1 VDEQRIPPRS
11 TERHPIPE
19 KGPDIVKRQKL
30 ALLAGS
36 LVAVLA
42 LAGCGKAS
50 DTATSNSAA
59 PATEVSA
66 AAGDTGSSSSGTA
79 GSSADTAGSSSDTA
93 GASGSAGSGSSA
105 ASGGAG
111 GLTKAKKNYTIALVS
126 KGFQHQFWQAVNSG
140 AKEEATKLGV
150 TITFEGPA
158 AETDIDG
165 QLQMVQSAIDRKPD
179 AIGFAALDPKAC
191 VPLMDAAKAA
201 NIPVVQFDAG
211 CDSEYPKNISK
222 TDSLKAG
229 ALAAQHMAKLM
240 GDKGKVGIV
249 AHSQINSTGV
259 ERRDGFVNEMKQ
271 NHPNIQIA
279 DIQYGDGDHL
289 KSADIAKA
297 MIAANRD
304 LTGLY
309 GTNEGSAIGIVNA
322 IKELALPAGKI
333 TVVGF
338 DSGQTQI
345 DAIKSGAMAGAITQD
360 PIGIGR
366 STVESAVE
374 VIEGM
379 PVKKVI
385 DTGSYWYDKSNVD
398 DPKIAAVLYK

>member
-1 VDEQRIPPRS
+1 VRR
-11 TERHPIPE
+11 T
-19 KGPDIVKRQKL
+19 KL
-30 ALLAGS
+30 ALLAGG
-36 LVAVLA
+36 LAAVLA

-50 DTATSNSAA
+50 DNAETPAPSADSSV
-59 PATEVSA
+59 T
-66 AAGDTGSSSSGTA
+66 AGDTAGGASASAGGGSESAGGASESAGGGSESAASGSESA
-79 GSSADTAGSSSDTA
+79 GSGSE
-93 GASGSAGSGSSA
+93 SAGSGSSA
-105 ASGGAG
+105 AGGG
-111 GLTKAKKNYTIALVS
+111 GELTKAKKNYNIALIS

-140 AKEEATKLGV
+140 AKDEATKLGV

-158 AETDIDG
+158 AETEIQG
-165 QLQMVQSAIDRKPD
+165 QLQMLQAAIDRKPD

-191 VPLMDAAKAA
+191 VPLMEAAKAA
-201 NIPVVQFDAG
+201 KIPVVQFDAG
-211 CDSEYPKNISK
+211 CDDDYPSNIAK

-229 ALAAQHMAKLM
+229 ALAAEHMAKLM
-240 GDKGKVGIV
+240 GDKGKIGIV
-249 AHSQINSTGV
+249 GHSQINSTGV
-259 ERRDGFVNEMKQ
+259 ERRDGFVNEIKS
-271 NHPNIQIA
+271 NHPGISIA

-297 MIAANRD
+297 MIAAHPDMN
-304 LTGLY
+304 GLY

-322 IKELALPAGKI
+322 VKELGLPAGKM

-366 STVESAVE
+366 NTVDSAVR

-379 PVKKVI
+379 PVEKVI
-385 DTGSYWYDKSNVD
+385 DTGSYWFDKTNID
-398 DPKIAAVLYK
+398 DPKIAAVLYQ

>member
-1 VDEQRIPPRS
+1 
-11 TERHPIPE
+11 
-19 KGPDIVKRQKL
+19 VKRKKF
-30 ALLAGS
+30 ALLAGG

-42 LAGCGKAS
+42 LTGCGKAS
-50 DTATSNSAA
+50 DTASSNSA
-59 PATEVSA
+59 PPSTESSA
-66 AAGDTGSSSSGTA
+66 AASDTGSSSS
-79 GSSADTAGSSSDTA
+79 DTAGSDSGSAGSESSA
-93 GASGSAGSGSSA
+93 ASGSAGA
-105 ASGGAG
+105 
-111 GLTKAKKNYTIALVS
+111 LTKAKKNYKIALIS

-140 AKEEATKLGV
+140 AKEEAAKLGV

-158 AETDIDG
+158 AETEIDG

-191 VPLMDAAKAA
+191 VPLMNAAKAA
-201 NIPVVQFDAG
+201 NIPIVQFDAG

-229 ALAAQHMAKLM
+229 AIAAQHMSKLM

-271 NHPNIQIA
+271 NHPNIKIV

-297 MIAANRD
+297 MIAATPD
-304 LTGLY
+304 LAGLY

-322 IKELALPAGKI
+322 VKELGLPAGKV

-366 STVESAVE
+366 STVESAVK

-379 PVKKVI
+379 PVEKII
-385 DTGSYWYDKSNVD
+385 DTGSYWFDKSNID